1 MVRPLQVTGLM
12 QSEHVVVSEPAE
24 GAAGAT
30 AKASDLLRCAR
41 QEAADTA
48 VHALALAGSVVA
60 ERPASRQAL
69 ALRQTLLREA
79 LIATAQALSGNSTL
93 RTLAD
98 ATAALDSQVAQVPLV
113 MRPPLDALA
122 AEALSDGAEPQA
134 ETLRRAECWIA
145 QVLRSAGSGRHVGW
159 KPRRSRGAI
168 AAALGLMVAIVAIVG
183 TVPLWYRPAALTFR
197 WRTSS
202 ALSGFKDSGA
212 LGELQAYDLQFH
224 TNEESGPWVVVDMQ
238 ATRTIDR
245 VVLKNRTEC
254 CKDRGVPLVV
264 EVALD
269 EGRFETVAERTEA
282 FDVWTAHF
290 TARPA
295 RYVRVRSRATTVLH
309 LRRIE
314 IP

>member
-1 MVRPLQVTGLM
+1 
-12 QSEHVVVSEPAE
+12 VVAEPAE
-24 GAAGAT
+24 CASTAT
-30 AKASDLLRCAR
+30 AKASEILRLAR
-41 QEAADTA
+41 RDAADA
-48 VHALALAGSVVA
+48 AALALALAGTVVA
-60 ERPASRQAL
+60 ERPSSRQAL

-93 RTLAD
+93 RSLAD
-98 ATAALDSQVAQVPLV
+98 ATAALDAQVAQVPLAAG
-113 MRPPLDALA
+113 PPLDGSTADV
-122 AEALSDGAEPQA
+122 LSEGAEPQA
-134 ETLRRAECWIA
+134 EALRRAERWIA
-145 QVLRSAGSGRHVGW
+145 QVLQSGRSGRHVGW
-159 KPRRSRGAI
+159 KPRRSRWAI
-168 AAALGLMVAIVAIVG
+168 AAALGLMVAIVASVG
-183 TVPLWYRPAALTFR
+183 TVPLWYRPAARNFR
-197 WRTSS
+197 WHTSS
-202 ALSGFKDSGA
+202 ALSGFKDSGT

-224 TNEESGPWVVVDMQ
+224 TNEEPAPWVVIDMQ

-254 CKDRGVPLVV
+254 CRERGVPLVI

-269 EGRFETVAERTEA
+269 EGHFETVAERTEV